1 MNLINIFLS
10 PFFIRAFIGLILTA
24 LVAASIGPI
33 IISRGMTFLTA
44 EVAHA
49 TLGGAALGVFIMDFL
64 GTYIDPLYMATVF
77 GVLSGLFAAYGGK
90 TGVPEK
96 LETAIGISMAI
107 SMSIAVFFLG
117 IIPSQ
122 DIPKVWGYL
131 LGDILLLSW
140 TDIFILSSVV
150 VFTIVIYFIFYR
162 EFLYIALD
170 MEGAKAM
177 GFNVTLYHYLSI
189 FIASLAIVVSTKA
202 IGSIMVYAIMIVPPA
217 MAVVFSKRFFSIS
230 ILSFLIVLASGI
242 IGLVL
247 SFIVTVAPSG
257 IIGLIISGLY
267 LLTIIYK
274 K

>member
-1 MNLINIFLS
+1 MNLISIILS
-10 PFFIRAFIGLILTA
+10 PFFLKAFIGLILTA

-33 IISRGMTFLTA
+33 IISRGMSFLTA

-49 TLGGAALGVFIMDFL
+49 TLGGAALGVFIIDL
-64 GTYIDPLYMATVF
+64 LNTGLDPLYMATIF
-77 GVLSGLFAAYGGK
+77 GVLSGLFAAYGGR

-96 LETAIGISMAI
+96 LETAIGVSMAI

-117 IIPSQ
+117 VIPSQ

-140 TDIFILSSVV
+140 SDILVLSSVV
-150 VFTIVIYFIFYR
+150 IFTIVIYLIFYR

-177 GFNVTLYHYLSI
+177 GFNVSFYHYLSV

-202 IGSIMVYAIMIVPPA
+202 IGSIMVYAIIIVPSA
-217 MAVVFSKRFFSIS
+217 IAVSYSKNFIAIGIFSFFIVFLAG
-230 ILSFLIVLASGI
+230 IL
-242 IGLVL
+242 GLLL
-247 SFIVTVAPSG
+247 SFIVTIAPSG
-257 IIGLIISGLY
+257 IIGLIISSIY
-267 LLTIIYK
+267 LITLMHK

>member
-10 PFFIRAFIGLILTA
+10 PFFIKAFIGLILTA

-49 TLGGAALGVFIMDFL
+49 TLGGAALGVFIVDYL
-64 GTYIDPLYMATVF
+64 GAYVDPLYVATIF
-77 GVLSGLFAAYGGK
+77 GVLSGLFAAYGGR
-90 TGVPEK
+90 TGIPEK

-122 DIPKVWGYL
+122 DIPQVWGYL

-140 TDIFILSSVV
+140 SDILVLSSVV
-150 VFTIVIYFIFYR
+150 VFTTIIYFIFYR
-162 EFLYIALD
+162 EFIYIALD

-177 GFNVTLYHYLSI
+177 GFNVKFYHYLSV
-189 FIASLAIVVSTKA
+189 FIASLAVVVSTKA
-202 IGSIMVYAIMIVPPA
+202 IGSIMVYAIMIVPSA
-217 MAVVFSKRFFSIS
+217 MAITFSKKFFLIS
-230 ILSFLIVLASGI
+230 LFSFFIVLASGI
-242 IGLVL
+242 AGLL
-247 SFIVTVAPSG
+247 TSFIVSIAPSG
-257 IIGLIISGLY
+257 IIGLIISFLY
-267 LLTIIYK
+267 LLTLAYK